1 MTRLGARIAMRYN
14 PRMRCRSINSLLM
27 LTLIALV
34 GIIQT
39 GCVRRTITITSTPP
53 GALVYLNDVE
63 VGRTPV
69 EVEFLYYGEYDV
81 RLVRDGYTPLVTSGL
96 AKAPWWDTIGL
107 DLIAEA
113 VPGEPHAK
121 IEWHYEMTP
130 ETFETAQILE
140 RADDLRD
147 RLGPPPET
155 EEAPESA
162 EAGSGGPASGRSP
175 Q

>member
-1 MTRLGARIAMRYN
+1 MTRLGAQGVTRYN
-14 PRMRCRSINSLLM
+14 RGMRCWSVSTV
-27 LTLIALV
+27 LTLALIAVVL
-34 GIIQT
+34 T

-53 GALVYLNDVE
+53 GALVYLNDTE

-81 RLVRDGYTPLVTSGL
+81 RLVREGYTPLVTSSH

-147 RLGPPPET
+147 RLGPPPES
-155 EEAPESA
+155 PESPETA
-162 EAGSGGPASGRSP
+162 ETASDAPAGDQPP